1 MQRGR
6 TAAAALALAV
16 TSLLGF
22 AGTSSADATGATG
35 ATSDHLD
42 RGSTLWAGSQI
53 ESSTRYGYARL
64 VMQTDGNLVL
74 YGSNWGV
81 CWASHTYGLG
91 GNRAVY
97 QGDGNFVIYTG
108 SGRAVWASNTLGTGG
123 TNVNVNYNGQ
133 VWVGVTRLTG
143 DCG

>member
-1 MQRGR
+1 MQRGK

-22 AGTSSADATGATG
+22 AGTASADAADATGV
-35 ATSDHLD
+35 TSDHLN

-53 ESSTRYGYARL
+53 ESSTQYGYARL
-64 VMQTDGNLVL
+64 VMQSDGNLVL
-74 YGSNWGV
+74 YGSKWGV
-81 CWASHTYGLG
+81 CWASHTYGSG

-97 QGDGNFVIYTG
+97 QGDGNFVIYNN
-108 SGRAVWASNTLGTGG
+108 SGAVWASNTLGTGG
-123 TNVNVNYNGQ
+123 TNVNINWSGQ

-143 DCG
+143 ACG

>member
-35 ATSDHLD
+35 ATSDHLN

-81 CWASHTYGLG
+81 CWASHTYGSG

-97 QGDGNFVIYTG
+97 QPDGNFVVYSNKG
-108 SGRAVWASNTLGTGG
+108 DVWASHTMGSAG
-123 TNVNVNYNGQ
+123 TNVNINWNGE

-143 DCG
+143 ACG